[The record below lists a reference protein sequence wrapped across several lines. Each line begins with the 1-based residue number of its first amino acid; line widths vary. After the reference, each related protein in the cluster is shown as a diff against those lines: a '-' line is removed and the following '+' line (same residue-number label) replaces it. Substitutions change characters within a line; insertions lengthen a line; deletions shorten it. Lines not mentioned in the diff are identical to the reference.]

1 MYLWV
6 CAEVFTVRMVVWYPT
21 TYRFPKTIFVEATL
35 RYIGGG
41 GHFGVAGRTLFLLI
55 LLVTGGWAGRT
66 LFLLVLLVTGGW
78 AGRTLFLLI
87 LLVTGGWAGPGI
99 ITQGRDGLLIVHR
112 E

>member
-21 TYRFPKTIFVEATL
+21 TYRFPETIFVEATL

-41 GHFGVAGRTLFLLI
+41 GHFGVAGRTLFI
-55 LLVTGGWAGRT
+55 GGGGHFGVAGKT
-66 LFLLVLLVTGGW
+66 LFLLILLVTGGW